1 MDPDKNQSDDER
13 MAALFAS
20 AEHEGAPPDRDFLAR
35 LREQSTEVFTD
46 QLPDQSAPVRRRS
59 PMIVYAMRILAT
71 AAAAAAVVAAL
82 TVTRN
87 GADQETVAFD
97 QVLRQVATAQTLHLE
112 VTQDGQSGRAWVR
125 RPGQMRLNLPDGTY
139 EIVRGSRA
147 WLVDERANRAAFR
160 PAVYFRDD
168 TKEFD
173 ALRLLKVPKSDDL
186 GKALRTASIE
196 QVRRDGRDASLY
208 RVDVPADEGRIRIEA
223 VVDDQTQMLCTI
235 ASTAIRGTRREP
247 IVQVNV
253 LAVDKPVDEELF
265 VVGDTLTEDGRI
277 GKVTDAQGIVSIKPV
292 MHRRWTPVSGPVIL
306 KPGDWLRTDV
316 RGANAVSLRLVK
328 DTNITLG
335 PASLAELPSPKRIK
349 LSSGTIKI
357 VAEKKAPIELV
368 GPDGKLVQVKG
379 AAIYHVDRR
388 SNELAELEEPP
399 LWLQGFEGTTAHD
412 SIGSLVANVDG
423 RNVPLTVGYHKV
435 SVDIRDQISRTVIE
449 ESFVNRTDSR
459 LEGVFYFP
467 LPQDASISGFGMWI
481 GNELVEADVVEKQRA
496 REIYEEILRAKRD
509 PGLLEWTGGNLFKA
523 RVFPIEP
530 HSEKRI
536 KITYTQVLPLKNNR
550 FRYSYGLQSEM
561 LKLHPLRELAIDV
574 RLHSVQPL
582 ADVTSPTHM
591 ARIDKTA
598 HSAHVEFTAQEHVPE
613 RDFEVVVE
621 LDKRQEDVVVIP
633 HLRGTDGYFMLL
645 LTPPV
650 SNGGWQRET
659 LADGEPMELLV
670 LADTSGSMDVA
681 SRENQAQ
688 FIASLLN
695 SLTPQ
700 DRINVA
706 VCDVDCEWVFQE
718 PRPADGHNITAARK
732 YLERR
737 ISLGWTDLDKAFASA
752 LAQTKKGSGVV
763 SRKKRLPTPFLKH
776 VIYVGDGVVTTG
788 DADPVAFSKRLRR
801 LCQDRECSF
810 HGVTVSSSYESIVL
824 KTIASLGGG
833 SVRQISGERTPQKVA
848 VELLAEMT
856 QPVIRDLEVAF
867 HGLRVAR
874 VYPEELSNLAAGT
887 QQILLGRYLSEGND
901 QHGEVV
907 VTGQYG
913 EKPVRF
919 STKIS
924 LKDAEAG
931 NSFIPRLW
939 ARMHLDVLLDQGA
952 SSVIKDEII
961 ALSEEY
967 HIITPY
973 TSLLVLESDE
983 DRERFKVK
991 RRFQMRGGEKYFA
1004 EGRDQADYEL
1014 LQKQMRLAGNW
1025 RLGLRRQVLRELIGL
1040 GRDANILQQLSQ
1052 YSNHVFTTAS
1062 STVSVP
1068 DGGTVVMGGIMHATT
1083 ASPVWGMPGAGMPL
1097 LLNGQS
1103 SFGGFHGTH
1112 KKAGAY
1118 VSDLSKSLSG
1128 DFNGDFGAFDVEDES
1143 EAFAEGDDGAE
1154 FGESEGKE
1162 LKQLEELSSLELA
1175 DDFDLKPAG
1184 GPQRAGERSAA
1195 SEADAIY
1202 SRGALAWNA
1211 RAKKPRSSGPYRMG
1225 NKRLDGYGY
1234 FGLERDKREKY
1245 VPHQDVS
1252 WLTSPFGYLAS
1263 PPVEPTEPP
1272 KPGWPAEARALAESL
1287 LRTREIADLAGG
1299 LLIQRGTEVFD
1310 TRWDELTGRSEI
1322 LALVSPDAWLVRTDA
1337 IGSDTPIQWCDRDDR
1352 GIFSADLLLGRIR
1365 EATPADLRHP
1375 PAGLSNHLTQ
1385 SLERT
1390 YPAHSVTLKPQS
1402 DTRTLFVLKHPTSP
1416 ANETHILID
1425 SKRHVVLRFESRQ
1438 HDETTS
1444 STRYEDFV
1452 QIAGAWWAT
1461 RIEAFN
1467 KDGERTS
1474 RQTLKIVELDKE
1486 TFTGRMARQLR
1497 DRDRVQLLCEPV
1509 PDVEDAKQDVA
1520 DEKASFDHRMTL
1532 AVHFALI
1539 QNWPRVIEHLEAAEA
1554 LAEGKHGMRWV
1565 RNAVLNQSRRRE
1577 ELRARILDEAASLA
1591 RSRTPNYF
1599 LAGRLFNQAS
1609 NVCEANEMLEL
1620 LDALKP
1626 IYEQQP
1632 DYVKAMKNWIEQ
1644 RANYLQRT
1652 GQTDEVLKLRQ
1663 QLAEQ
1668 YPHDYRVHQQY
1679 AQVLSNA
1686 GEYDAAYAWLDGVIT
1701 PDARWRTQEEDS
1713 LRSTYTGLLQQQ
1725 GRFARL
1731 AEYLAAWVDQDPENE
1746 TAYSQ
1751 YLSAL
1756 VRSDQEKKAN
1766 RLVARWIKEGQQ
1778 PAPIEPAVASR
1789 LSAAVSLALGQG
1801 YNLHTNRIEE
1811 RWFGPLAEA
1820 ALFFATHESHS
1831 HIADRIMG
1839 QWRFR
1844 QSDACREVR
1853 RKTVKMLTDQ
1863 IGTLPAGRIQALIG
1877 WAMANDP
1884 AVEAQVWRR
1893 LAKVLEERWA
1903 AEDDTNVKGQL
1914 AAPLIRIRSSQLTAK
1929 EHLAFLRRQLNEGP
1943 EPNRAAYAEQLF
1955 AALLAQPWSADYENE
1970 AFAVL
1975 PRLSTSEEPAERL
1988 RVQVAALYRLT
1999 DRLVQARYEARMAEV
2014 EHPENLSRIELREKQ
2029 KENLRLAREGFAKR
2043 LRAAER
2049 DHDATLARWMNVERL
2064 YLDLRLGR
2072 DLEKV
2077 REACWEV
2084 LGPEPRVDVG
2094 DNPTQVM
2101 LEGIFLH
2108 RHLMM
2113 LANLTVRRGT
2123 EPAEVNRLLA
2133 YLDRGIANAGEDEA
2147 VVFVWRHFKYRLLVV
2162 LDRPKD
2168 LETAL
2173 GSWIRPEVADNYWR
2187 RALGYLAAE
2196 QGRIKEAIALFE
2208 KIEAADEL
2216 GPSEYRALAGW
2227 YLVADDQRNRERALI
2242 ETFKWTEE
2250 WRLSNWLSQRL
2261 QPWQRSNGT
2270 LPSELDKDV
2279 LRVFAALFQKS
2290 AHPQN
2295 YQWQLREFYRA
2306 TKDFR
2311 LLAGLADGVV
2321 GHTAGKVYPFL
2332 EGMQTVLGEIRDEA
2346 TADSIIEHL
2355 AEVRDRAE
2363 TVVDH
2368 RALDMLELM
2377 IERRSS
2383 EVLNQPG
2390 PHVEKALAALKRAF
2404 KREWSSGEPRLMANL
2419 LASLGRITQKPLA
2432 EEQVRQLEVLHDGA
2446 EKDSI
2451 DRLHI
2456 GHALARAYWSY
2467 SRHDNAIDLLEAALA
2482 EYQTAR
2488 DGVLPTDANGP
2499 LDTFI
2504 GYLESRG
2511 YFARG
2516 EKALMAQLQHPVH
2529 RQQTHWLERRLYQL
2543 YNSAMRNN
2551 GDTSLGSGQTLYRAA
2566 TSQLIDDLDTDD
2578 HNHRYNLINQL
2589 CNIYRTAKDKKMTG
2603 VVEDLRQFAFKRL
2616 PDVLGMQTN
2625 NYQSTVNQVAHTL
2638 RDLAGPRDGLE
2649 LLIERIE
2656 NEPSWFRLSREDGWS
2671 QHSYQLARWRSDVGN
2686 KLGDLE
2692 PRLLKIVIRELKW
2705 DLRSQQSRNRN
2716 MYHKHYGGYYWS
2728 EKTDDFAQAA
2738 EEVYEERKGSGAAV
2752 KYIADFFYWGVA
2764 RHSRAIEILLAAHEQ
2779 KILAES
2785 GQSTLVDFMRR
2796 QHRFAE
2802 TIRILEPLV
2811 ELRPENMQYRVWLMN
2826 AYFQV
2831 GRQKDLLALLK
2842 QTDEFFHQEGRWQE
2856 SPMASLAHSCL
2867 ENQLYDRSVAYYE
2880 EVIHLHQDTQPRR
2893 GIGNGTLSSYY
2904 WNLSQAYSG
2913 LQKTPEAV
2921 DAACGAIVSWG
2932 PRHDQRSH
2940 ALSSLEGVL
2949 RSAPDLEQYVAHL
2962 DKQAAGTLED
2972 NPTVRKALGKVY
2984 FDKREYAKA
2993 IPQLKLAC
3001 ELQPNDTETHQ
3012 KLVACYDG
3020 LDDKEA
3026 AINQLLDSIRLSRRD
3041 IALYKDLTQRYDKLE
3056 RPHDAER
3063 ARTSIV
3069 EALPNES
3076 EGHAALAEIRQHQ
3089 DRWSD
3094 AVVHWQQVAR
3104 IRSLEPT
3111 GLLKLAEAQVHE
3123 KQWDEAAQS
3132 VRKLRS
3138 RTWPQ
3143 RFGDVDGKAR
3153 ELERQI
3159 ERGRDR

>member
-1 MDPDKNQSDDER
+1 
-13 MAALFAS
+13 
-20 AEHEGAPPDRDFLAR
+20 
-35 LREQSTEVFTD
+35 
-46 QLPDQSAPVRRRS
+46 
-59 PMIVYAMRILAT
+59 
-71 AAAAAAVVAAL
+71 
-82 TVTRN
+82 
-87 GADQETVAFD
+87 
-97 QVLRQVATAQTLHLE
+97 
-112 VTQDGQSGRAWVR
+112 
-125 RPGQMRLNLPDGTY
+125 
-139 EIVRGSRA
+139 
-147 WLVDERANRAAFR
+147 
-160 PAVYFRDD
+160 
-168 TKEFD
+168 
-173 ALRLLKVPKSDDL
+173 
-186 GKALRTASIE
+186 
-196 QVRRDGRDASLY
+196 
-208 RVDVPADEGRIRIEA
+208 
-223 VVDDQTQMLCTI
+223 
-235 ASTAIRGTRREP
+235 
-247 IVQVNV
+247 
-253 LAVDKPVDEELF
+253 
-265 VVGDTLTEDGRI
+265 
-277 GKVTDAQGIVSIKPV
+277 
-292 MHRRWTPVSGPVIL
+292 
-306 KPGDWLRTDV
+306 
-316 RGANAVSLRLVK
+316 
-328 DTNITLG
+328 
-335 PASLAELPSPKRIK
+335 
-349 LSSGTIKI
+349 
-357 VAEKKAPIELV
+357 
-368 GPDGKLVQVKG
+368 
-379 AAIYHVDRR
+379 
-388 SNELAELEEPP
+388 
-399 LWLQGFEGTTAHD
+399 
-412 SIGSLVANVDG
+412 
-423 RNVPLTVGYHKV
+423 
-435 SVDIRDQISRTVIE
+435 
-449 ESFVNRTDSR
+449 
-459 LEGVFYFP
+459 
-467 LPQDASISGFGMWI
+467 
-481 GNELVEADVVEKQRA
+481 
-496 REIYEEILRAKRD
+496 
-509 PGLLEWTGGNLFKA
+509 
-523 RVFPIEP
+523 
-530 HSEKRI
+530 
-536 KITYTQVLPLKNNR
+536 
-550 FRYSYGLQSEM
+550 
-561 LKLHPLRELAIDV
+561 
-574 RLHSVQPL
+574 
-582 ADVTSPTHM
+582 
-591 ARIDKTA
+591 
-598 HSAHVEFTAQEHVPE
+598 
-613 RDFEVVVE
+613 
-621 LDKRQEDVVVIP
+621 
-633 HLRGTDGYFMLL
+633 
-645 LTPPV
+645 
-650 SNGGWQRET
+650 
-659 LADGEPMELLV
+659 
-670 LADTSGSMDVA
+670 
-681 SRENQAQ
+681 
-688 FIASLLN
+688 
-695 SLTPQ
+695 
-700 DRINVA
+700 
-706 VCDVDCEWVFQE
+706 
-718 PRPADGHNITAARK
+718 
-732 YLERR
+732 
-737 ISLGWTDLDKAFASA
+737 
-752 LAQTKKGSGVV
+752 
-763 SRKKRLPTPFLKH
+763 

-856 QPVIRDLEVAF
+856 QPVIRDLKVAF
-867 HGLRVAR
+867 DGLRVAR
-874 VYPEELSNLAAGT
+874 VYPEELPNLAAGT
-887 QQILLGRYLSEGND
+887 QQILLGRYLPEGQD

-907 VTGQYG
+907 VTGQHG

-919 STKIS
+919 STKVS
-924 LKDAEAG
+924 LKDAEAS

-952 SSVIKDEII
+952 SSVIKEEIT

-991 RRFQMRGGEKYFA
+991 RRFQMRGGEKFFA

-1014 LQKQMRLAGNW
+1014 LQKQMGLAGNW
-1025 RLGLRRQVLRELIGL
+1025 RLGLRRQVLHELIGL

-1052 YSNHVFTTAS
+1052 YSNQVFTTAS

-1068 DGGTVVMGGIMHATT
+1068 DGGTVIMGGIMHATT
-1083 ASPVWGMPGAGMPL
+1083 ASPAWGMPGSGMFDGRLSGGMGGP
-1097 LLNGQS
+1097 
-1103 SFGGFHGTH
+1103 GGFRGNY
-1112 KKAGAY
+1112 KEAKAYASESTGAWGP
-1118 VSDLSKSLSG
+1118 DRNR
-1128 DFNGDFGAFDVEDES
+1128 DFDIFDAEDET
-1143 EAFAEGDDGAE
+1143 EAFTEGDDGAE
-1154 FGESEGKE
+1154 FGESADDK
-1162 LKQLEELSSLELA
+1162 LKQLEELPSLSMEE
-1175 DDFDLKPAG
+1175 DFDLDPAA
-1184 GPQRAGERSAA
+1184 GPAAAGAR
-1195 SEADAIY
+1195 EADAIY
-1202 SRGALAWNA
+1202 SRGTVAWNA
-1211 RAKKPRSSGPYRMG
+1211 RAKKPRSPSPYRKG

-1234 FGLERDKREKY
+1234 FGLDNQAKY
-1245 VPHQDVS
+1245 VPQPNVS
-1252 WLTSPFGYLAS
+1252 WLTNLFGHLPTA
-1263 PPVEPTEPP
+1263 PVEPPEPP
-1272 KPGWPAEARALAESL
+1272 KPGWPADARALAQSL
-1287 LRTREIADLAGG
+1287 LRTGQLASLPGG
-1299 LLIQRGTEVFD
+1299 LVIQREMVSFD
-1310 TRWDELTGRSEI
+1310 TRWDEVTRRFAA
-1322 LALVSPDAWLVRTDA
+1322 LALVSPDAWLVRTST
-1337 IGSDTPIQWCDRDDR
+1337 IGSETSVQWCDQEER
-1352 GIFSADLLLGRIR
+1352 GVFSADLLLGRVR

-1375 PAGLSNHLTQ
+1375 PAGLSTHLTQ

-1402 DTRTLFVLKHPTSP
+1402 DTRTLLVLKHPTSP
-1416 ANETHILID
+1416 ASETHFLVD
-1425 SKRHVVLRFESRQ
+1425 TERHVVLRFENRQ
-1438 HDETTS
+1438 HGKTIS
-1444 STRYEDFV
+1444 SSRYEDFV
-1452 QIAGAWWAT
+1452 QISGAWWAT
-1461 RIEAFN
+1461 QIEAFN

-1474 RQTLKIVELDKE
+1474 RQILKFTELDKD
-1486 TFTGRMARQLR
+1486 TFNGRMARQLR
-1497 DRDRVQLLCEPV
+1497 ERDRVQLLREPV
-1509 PDVEDAKQDVA
+1509 PEVEDAKQAVA
-1520 DEKASFDHRMTL
+1520 DEKASFDHRLTL

-1539 QNWPRVIEHLEAAEA
+1539 QNWPRVFEHLEAAEA
-1554 LAEGKHGMRWV
+1554 LAEGKRGMRWV

-1577 ELRARILDEAASLA
+1577 ELRGRILDEAANLA
-1591 RSRTPNYF
+1591 KSRTPNYF
-1599 LAGRLFNQAS
+1599 LAGRLVGQAS
-1609 NVCEANEMLEL
+1609 SVFEANEMLEL
-1620 LDALKP
+1620 LDLLKP
-1626 IYEQQP
+1626 GYQQQP
-1632 DYVKAMKNWIEQ
+1632 DYARAMKNWMQQ
-1644 RANYLQRT
+1644 RANYLQQT

-1668 YPHDYRVHQQY
+1668 YPHDYNVHQQY
-1679 AQVLSNA
+1679 AQALSRA
-1686 GEYDAAYAWLDGVIT
+1686 GEYDAAYAWLNGVIT
-1701 PDARWRTQEEDS
+1701 PDARWRTYEEES
-1713 LRSTYTGLLQQQ
+1713 LRNTYTNLLRQQ
-1725 GRFARL
+1725 GRFPRL

-1766 RLVARWIKEGQQ
+1766 RLVARWIKEGQR

-1811 RWFGPLAEA
+1811 RWFDPLAET
-1820 ALFFATHESHS
+1820 ALSFATHESRS

-1839 QWRFR
+1839 QWRFG

-1853 RKTVKMLTDQ
+1853 RKIVKVLTDQ
-1863 IGTLPAGRIQALIG
+1863 IGTLPAGRIGALVG

-1884 AVEAQVWRR
+1884 AVEAQVWRQ
-1893 LAKVLEERWA
+1893 LAKVLEQRWA
-1903 AEDDTNVKGQL
+1903 AEDDADVKSQL
-1914 AAPLIRIRSSQLTAK
+1914 AAQLIYILSSRLTAE
-1929 EHLAFLRRQLNEGP
+1929 EHLAFLRRHLEEEP
-1943 EPNRAAYAEQLF
+1943 EPNRTDFAEHLLF

-1970 AFAVL
+1970 AFSLL
-1975 PRLSTSEEPAERL
+1975 PRLSASEEAAERL
-1988 RVQVAALYRLT
+1988 RVQVAAMYRLT
-1999 DRLVQARYEARMAEV
+1999 DRMVQARYEARMAEV
-2014 EHPENLSRIELREKQ
+2014 EHPENLSRTELREKQ
-2029 KENLRLAREGFAKR
+2029 KENLRLAREGFGKR

-2049 DHDATLARWMNVERL
+2049 NHDAALARWMNVERL

-2072 DLEKV
+2072 DLDKV
-2077 REACWEV
+2077 REACWKV
-2084 LGPEPRVDVG
+2084 LGPEPRADAG
-2094 DNPTQVM
+2094 DNPTKVI

-2123 EPAEVNRLLA
+2123 EPAEVDRLLA
-2133 YLDRGIANAGEDEA
+2133 YLDRGIAKAGEDEA
-2147 VVFVWRHFKYRLLVV
+2147 VVFVWRHFKYRLLVA

-2173 GSWIRPEVADNYWR
+2173 GSWIRPEDADNYWR

-2227 YLVADDQRNRERALI
+2227 YMVADDQRNHERALI

-2261 QPWQRSNGT
+2261 QPWQRSSGT
-2270 LPSELDKDV
+2270 LPSELEKDV

-2290 AHPQN
+2290 GHPQN

-2355 AEVRDRAE
+2355 AEVRDRAK
-2363 TVVDH
+2363 TAVDH

-2377 IERRSS
+2377 IERRAS

-2390 PHVEKALAALKRAF
+2390 PHVEKALAALQRAF

-2432 EEQVRQLEVLHDGA
+2432 EEQVRQLEALHDGG
-2446 EKDSI
+2446 ERGSI

-2467 SRHDNAIDLLEAALA
+2467 SRHDEAIDLLEAALA
-2482 EYQTAR
+2482 EYETAR

-2516 EKALMAQLQHPVH
+2516 EKVLTAQLQHPAH

-2543 YNSAMRNN
+2543 YNGALRNG

-2566 TSQLIDDLDTDD
+2566 TTQLIDDLDTDD
-2578 HNHRYNLINQL
+2578 HNHRYNLVNQL
-2589 CNIYRTAKDKKMTG
+2589 CNIYRTAKDMKMTG
-2603 VVEDLRQFAFKRL
+2603 VVDDLRQFAFKRL

-2656 NEPSWFRLSREDGWS
+2656 NEPSWFRLNREDGWS
-2671 QHSYQLARWRSDVGN
+2671 QHSHQLARWRSDVGD

-2692 PRLLKIVIRELKW
+2692 PRLLKIVIKELKW

-2728 EKTDDFAQAA
+2728 EKTDDFARAA
-2738 EEVYEERKGSGAAV
+2738 EEVYEERKGSSAAV
-2752 KYIADFFYWGVA
+2752 KYIADYFYWGVA

-2779 KILAES
+2779 KILDES
-2785 GQSTLVDFMRR
+2785 GQSTLVDFLRR
-2796 QHRFAE
+2796 QKRFAE
-2802 TIRILEPLV
+2802 TIPILQPLV
-2811 ELRPENMQYRVWLMN
+2811 ELRLENMQYRVWLMN
-2826 AYFQV
+2826 AYFHV
-2831 GRQKDLLALLK
+2831 DRQKDLLALLK

-2913 LQKTPEAV
+2913 LQKIPEAV

-2932 PRHDQRSH
+2932 PRHDQRAH
-2940 ALSSLEGVL
+2940 ALSSLESVL

-2984 FDKREYAKA
+2984 FDKREFVKA

-3012 KLVACYDG
+3012 KLVACYDR

-3026 AINQLLDSIRLSRRD
+3026 AINQLLESIRLSRRD

-3056 RPHDAER
+3056 RPQDAER
-3063 ARTSIV
+3063 ARTSLV

-3076 EGHAALAEIRQHQ
+3076 EGHAALAEIRQYQ

-3123 KQWDEAAQS
+3123 KQWDDAAHS
-3132 VRKLRS
+3132 IRKLRS

-3159 ERGRDR
+3159 ERGRDQ

>member
-1 MDPDKNQSDDER
+1 MDPDQISWDDEK
-13 MAALFAS
+13 MAALFGS
-20 AEHEGAPPDRDFLAR
+20 AEHDGAPPDREFLAR
-35 LREQSTEVFTD
+35 LREQSAEVFAD
-46 QLPDQSAPVRRRS
+46 QSPDQPEPSRRRS
-59 PMIVYAMRILAT
+59 PMIIYTLRILAT
-71 AAAAAAVVAAL
+71 TAAAAAVVAAL

-87 GADQETVAFD
+87 GADQDTVAFD

-112 VTQDGQSGRAWVR
+112 VTQDGQSGKAWVR
-125 RPGQMRLNLPDGTY
+125 RPGQMRMDFPDGTY

-147 WLVDERANRAAFR
+147 WVVDERANRAAFR
-160 PAVYFRDD
+160 PAAYFRDD

-173 ALRLLKVPKSDDL
+173 ALHLLKIPKSTEL
-186 GKALRTASIE
+186 AKALREASSQ
-196 QVRRDGRDASLY
+196 QVRRDGRVTSLY
-208 RVDVPADEGRIRIEA
+208 SVDVPAGEGRIRIEA
-223 VVDDQTQMLCTI
+223 VVDAETQVLRSI

-247 IVQVNV
+247 IVEVNV

-328 DTNITLG
+328 DTNVTLG
-335 PASLAELPSPKRIK
+335 PASLVELPSPKRIK

-357 VAEKKAPIELV
+357 VADKKAPVELV
-368 GPDGKLVQVKG
+368 GPDGKVIQVDG
-379 AAIYHVDRR
+379 TAIYHVDRR
-388 SNELAELEEPP
+388 SHELAEMAKPP

-449 ESFVNRTDSR
+449 ESFVNRTDGR

-481 GNELVEADVVEKQRA
+481 AGELVEADVVEKQRA

-582 ADVTSPTHM
+582 AGVTSPTHM

-598 HSAHVEFTAQEHVPE
+598 HSAHVEFTAQEYVPE
-613 RDFEVVVE
+613 RDFEVVFE

-633 HLRGTDGYFMLL
+633 HLRGNDGYFMLL

-650 SNGGWQRET
+650 SDGSWQRET

-681 SRENQAQ
+681 SRDNQAQ
-688 FIASLLN
+688 FIASLFG
-695 SLTPQ
+695 SLTPE
-700 DRINVA
+700 DRINLA
-706 VCDVDCEWVFQE
+706 VCDVDCEWVSQE
-718 PRPADGHNITAARK
+718 PRPATADNITAAREH
-732 YLERR
+732 LDRR
-737 ISLGWTDLDKAFASA
+737 ISLGWTDLDKAFVSA
-752 LAQTKKGSGVV
+752 LAQCGPKTQ
-763 SRKKRLPTPFLKH
+763 

-801 LCQDRECSF
+801 LCEDKKCSF

-848 VELLAEMT
+848 VELLAEVT
-856 QPVIRDLEVAF
+856 QPVIRDLKVAF
-867 HGLRVAR
+867 EGLRVAR
-874 VYPEELSNLAAGT
+874 VYPEELPNLAAGT
-887 QQILLGRYLSEGND
+887 QQILLGRYLPEGED

-919 STKIS
+919 STQIS
-924 LKDAEAG
+924 LKDAETG

-939 ARMHLDVLLDQGA
+939 ARMHLDVLLDQGS

-991 RRFQMRGGEKYFA
+991 RRFQMRGGEKFFA
-1004 EGRDQADYEL
+1004 EGRDQADFEL

-1040 GRDANILQQLSQ
+1040 GRDASVFQEVAQ
-1052 YSNHVFTTAS
+1052 YATLTK
-1062 STVSVP
+1062 
-1068 DGGTVVMGGIMHATT
+1068 DRLATT
-1083 ASPVWGMPGAGMPL
+1083 ASPVWGMPDSGMPMRL
-1097 LLNGQS
+1097 DGRLSGGMSGPGSVLRRDEIEL
-1103 SFGGFHGTH
+1103 FDAEDETGGF
-1112 KKAGAY
+1112 AG
-1118 VSDLSKSLSG
+1118 D
-1128 DFNGDFGAFDVEDES
+1128 GA
-1143 EAFAEGDDGAE
+1143 DGAE
-1154 FGESEGKE
+1154 FGESADKE
-1162 LKQLEELSSLELA
+1162 LKQLEELQSLELA
-1175 DDFDLKPAG
+1175 DDFDLEPAG
-1184 GPQRAGERSAA
+1184 GPEIAGERGAA
-1195 SEADAIY
+1195 RESHALY
-1202 SRGALAWNA
+1202 SRGTIVRNEA
-1211 RAKKPRSSGPYRMG
+1211 AKQPQSLGPYRAG

-1234 FGLERDKREKY
+1234 FGLEQDKREKY
-1245 VPHQDVS
+1245 APQPNVS
-1252 WLTSPFGYLAS
+1252 WLTNLFGHLPPA
-1263 PPVEPTEPP
+1263 PVEPSEPP

-1287 LRTREIADLAGG
+1287 LRSGELASLPGG
-1299 LLIQRGTEVFD
+1299 LVIQRGMESFD
-1310 TRWDELTGRSEI
+1310 TRWDELTGRSETS
-1322 LALVSPDAWLVRTDA
+1322 ALVSPDAWLVRT
-1337 IGSDTPIQWCDRDDR
+1337 GSSGSETSIQWCDQDER
-1352 GIFSADLLLGRIR
+1352 GAFSADLLLGRVR
-1365 EATPADLRHP
+1365 QSAPADLRHP
-1375 PAGLSNHLTQ
+1375 PAGLSGHLTQ
-1385 SLERT
+1385 SLERA
-1390 YPAHSVTLKPQS
+1390 YPAHSVTLKKQS
-1402 DTRTLFVLKHPTSP
+1402 DTRTLLVLRHPTSP
-1416 ANETHILID
+1416 ASEMQFLVDTE
-1425 SKRHVVLRFESRQ
+1425 RHVVLLGENRQ
-1438 HDETTS
+1438 HDKTIS
-1444 STRYEDFV
+1444 SSRYEDFV
-1452 QIAGAWWAT
+1452 QVAGAWWAT

-1474 RQTLKIVELDKE
+1474 RQTFKFTELDKD
-1486 TFTGRMARQLR
+1486 TFSGRMARQLR
-1497 DRDRVQLLCEPV
+1497 DRDRVQLLREPV
-1509 PDVEDAKQDVA
+1509 PEVEDAKQAVA
-1520 DEKASFDHRMTL
+1520 DEKASFDHRMAL
-1532 AVHFALI
+1532 AVHFARI
-1539 QNWPRVIEHLEAAEA
+1539 QNWERVFEHLDAAEI
-1554 LAEGKHGMRWV
+1554 LAEGKRGMRWV

-1577 ELRARILDEAASLA
+1577 ELRGRILDEAAGLVK
-1591 RSRTPNYF
+1591 SRTPNYV
-1599 LAGRLFNQAS
+1599 LASRLFNQAS
-1609 NVCEANEMLEL
+1609 SVFEANEMLEL
-1620 LDALKP
+1620 LGLLKLV
-1626 IYEQQP
+1626 YEQQP
-1632 DYVKAMKNWIEQ
+1632 DYVKAMKNWMQQ
-1644 RANYLQRT
+1644 RANYLQQT
-1652 GQTDEVLKLRQ
+1652 GQSDEVLKLRQ

-1668 YPHDYRVHQQY
+1668 YPHDYNVHLQY
-1679 AQVLSNA
+1679 AHALSGA

-1701 PDARWRTQEEDS
+1701 PEARWREYEEES
-1713 LRSTYTGLLQQQ
+1713 LRNTYTNLLRQQ
-1725 GRFARL
+1725 GRFPRL
-1731 AEYLAAWVDQDPENE
+1731 AEYLAGWVDQNPENE
-1746 TAYSQ
+1746 SAYSQ

-1756 VRSDQEKKAN
+1756 VRTGQEKKAN
-1766 RLVARWIKEGQQ
+1766 RLVAKWIKEGQR

-1811 RWFGPLAEA
+1811 RWFDPLAQT

-1853 RKTVKMLTDQ
+1853 RKIVKVLNDQ
-1863 IGTLPAGRIQALIG
+1863 INTLPAGRIQSLVG

-1893 LAKVLEERWA
+1893 LAKVLEQRWA
-1903 AEDDTNVKGQL
+1903 AEDDHSIKGQL
-1914 AAPLIRIRSSQLTAK
+1914 AAPLIRILSSRLTAE
-1929 EHLAFLRRQLNEGP
+1929 EHLAFLRRQLDEGP

-1955 AALLAQPWSADYENE
+1955 AALLAQPWSAEYEDE
-1970 AFAVL
+1970 AFSLLV
-1975 PRLSTSEEPAERL
+1975 RLSTSEEPAERL
-1988 RVQVAALYRLT
+1988 RMQVAALYRLT
-1999 DRLVQARYEARMAEV
+1999 DRMVQARYDARMAEI
-2014 EHPENLSRIELREKQ
+2014 EHPEDLTRTELREKQ
-2029 KENLRLAREGFAKR
+2029 KENLRLAREGFSKR
-2043 LRAAER
+2043 LRTAEGN
-2049 DHDATLARWMNVERL
+2049 HDAALARWMNVEHL

-2072 DLEKV
+2072 DLDKV

-2084 LGPEPRVDVG
+2084 LGPEPRADAG
-2094 DNPTQVM
+2094 DNPTQVI

-2113 LANLTVRRGT
+2113 LANLTARRDT
-2123 EPAEVNRLLA
+2123 KPPEVNRLLA
-2133 YLDRGIANAGEDEA
+2133 YLDRGIAKAGEYEA
-2147 VVFVWRHFKYRLLVV
+2147 VVFVWRHFKYRLLVA

-2173 GSWIRPEVADNYWR
+2173 DAWIRPEDADNFWR
-2187 RALGYLAAE
+2187 RAFGYLAAE

-2227 YLVADDQRNRERALI
+2227 YMVADDQRNHERSLI

-2250 WRLSNWLSQRL
+2250 WRLSDWLSRRL
-2261 QPWQRSNGT
+2261 RPWQRNDGV

-2290 AHPQN
+2290 GHPQS
-2295 YQWQLREFYRA
+2295 YQYQLREFYRA

-2355 AEVRDRAE
+2355 AEVRDRAV
-2363 TVVDH
+2363 TAVDH

-2377 IERRSS
+2377 IERRAS
-2383 EVLNQPG
+2383 EVKNQPG
-2390 PHVEKALAALKRAF
+2390 PHVEKALAALQRAF
-2404 KREWSSGEPRLMANL
+2404 KREWSSGEPRLMADL
-2419 LASLGRITQKPLA
+2419 LASLGRITQQPLA
-2432 EEQVRQLEVLHDGA
+2432 EEQVRQLETFHERA
-2446 EKDSI
+2446 EGGSI

-2467 SRHDNAIDLLEAALA
+2467 SRHDEAIDLLESALA
-2482 EYQTAR
+2482 EYETAR

-2516 EKALMAQLQHPVH
+2516 EKALIAQLQHPAN

-2543 YNSAMRNN
+2543 YNGALRND

-2578 HNHRYNLINQL
+2578 HNHRYNLINRL
-2589 CNIYRTAKDKKMTG
+2589 CDIYRTAKDKKLAG
-2603 VVEDLRQFAFKRL
+2603 VVEDLRQFAFGAKKGTG
-2616 PDVLGMQTN
+2616 PFSAAENGPVPFFASDVLGMQTN
-2625 NYQSTVNQVAHTL
+2625 NYQSIVNQVAHTL

-2656 NEPSWFRLSREDGWS
+2656 NEPSWFRLNREDGWS
-2671 QHSYQLARWRSDVGN
+2671 QHGYQLGRWRRDVGD

-2692 PRLLKIVIRELKW
+2692 PRLLRIVIKELKW

-2716 MYHKHYGGYYWS
+2716 MYHKRNGSYYWS
-2728 EKTDDFAQAA
+2728 EKTDDFAKAA
-2738 EEVYEERKGSGAAV
+2738 EEVYEERRGSGAAV
-2752 KYIADFFYWGVA
+2752 KYIAEYFYWGVA
-2764 RHSRAIEILLAAHEQ
+2764 RHARSIEILLAVHEQ
-2779 KILAES
+2779 KILDEN
-2785 GQSTLVDFMRR
+2785 GQSTLVDFLRR
-2796 QHRFAE
+2796 QNRFAE
-2802 TIRILEPLV
+2802 TIPILQPLV

-2826 AYFQV
+2826 GYFHV

-2842 QTDEFFHQEGRWQE
+2842 QTDEFFHQEDRWQE

-2867 ENQLYDRSVAYYE
+2867 ENQLYDQSVAYYE
-2880 EVIHLHQDTQPRR
+2880 EVINLHQRTQPRQ

-2932 PRHDQRSH
+2932 PRHDQRAH
-2940 ALSSLEGVL
+2940 ALSSLENVL

-2962 DKQAAGTLED
+2962 DKQAAETLED

-2984 FDKREYAKA
+2984 FDKGEYARA

-3012 KLVACYDG
+3012 KLVACYDH
-3020 LDDKEA
+3020 LNDKEA
-3026 AINQLLDSIRLSRRD
+3026 AINQLLESIRLSRRD
-3041 IALYKDLTQRYDKLE
+3041 IALYKDLAQRFDRLGQ
-3056 RPHDAER
+3056 PQDAER
-3063 ARTSIV
+3063 ARTSLV

-3076 EGHAALAEIRQHQ
+3076 EGHAALAEIRQHH

-3111 GLLKLAEAQVHE
+3111 GLLKLAEAQIHE

-3143 RFGDVDGKAR
+3143 RFGDVDAKAR
-3153 ELERQI
+3153 EFERQI

>member
-1 MDPDKNQSDDER
+1 
-13 MAALFAS
+13 
-20 AEHEGAPPDRDFLAR
+20 
-35 LREQSTEVFTD
+35 
-46 QLPDQSAPVRRRS
+46 
-59 PMIVYAMRILAT
+59 MIVYTLRFLAT
-71 AAAAAAVVAAL
+71 AAAAAAVVAVL

-87 GADQETVAFD
+87 GADLDAVGFD
-97 QVLRQVATAQTLHLE
+97 QVLRKVATAQTLHLK
-112 VTQDGQSGRAWVR
+112 VTQNGQSGKAWVR
-125 RPGQMRLNLPDGTY
+125 KPGQMRMNFPDGTY

-168 TKEFD
+168 TKELD

-186 GKALRTASIE
+186 RKALKTASIE
-196 QVRRDGRDASLY
+196 QVRHDGRNASLY
-208 RVDVPADEGRIRIEA
+208 RVDVPADEGKIRLEA
-223 VVDDQTQMLCTI
+223 VVDAETHMLCSIT
-235 ASTAIRGTRREP
+235 STAIRGTRREP
-247 IVQVNV
+247 IVKVNV
-253 LAVDKPVDEELF
+253 LAVDKPVDEGLF
-265 VVGDTLTEDGRI
+265 IVGDTLTEDGRI
-277 GKVTDAQGIVSIKPV
+277 GKVTDAQGIVSLKPV
-292 MHRRWTPVSGPVIL
+292 MHRRWTPVSGPAIL

-316 RGANAVSLRLVK
+316 RGANAVSMRLVK

-335 PASLAELPSPKRIK
+335 PASLAELPSPKRVK
-349 LSSGTIKI
+349 LSSGTVKI
-357 VAEKKAPIELV
+357 VADKKAPIELV
-368 GPDGKLVQVKG
+368 GPDGKVIQVKG
-379 AAIYHVDRR
+379 TAVYHVDRR
-388 SNELAELEEPP
+388 SHELAELEKPP

-449 ESFVNRTDSR
+449 ESFVNRTDGR

-496 REIYEEILRAKRD
+496 REIYETILREKRD

-561 LKLHPLRELAIDV
+561 LKPHPLRELSIDV

-598 HSAHVEFTAQEHVPE
+598 HSAHVEFTAQEYVPE

-633 HLRGTDGYFMLL
+633 HLRGNDGYFMLL

-650 SNGGWQRET
+650 SDGGCQRET

-688 FIASLLN
+688 FIASLFGA
-695 SLTPQ
+695 LTPE
-700 DRINVA
+700 DRINLA

-718 PRPADGHNITAARK
+718 PKPADENNVTAARE

-737 ISLGWTDLDKAFASA
+737 ISLGWTDLDKAFASV
-752 LAQTKKGSGVV
+752 LAQAKKGSGVV
-763 SRKKRLPTPFLKH
+763 SSEKRLPTPFSRQ

-856 QPVIRDLEVAF
+856 QPVIRDLKVSF
-867 HGLRVAR
+867 DGLRVAR
-874 VYPEELSNLAAGT
+874 VYPEELPNLAAGT
-887 QQILLGRYLSEGND
+887 QQILLGRYLPEGED
-901 QHGEVV
+901 QHGQVV
-907 VTGQYG
+907 VTGQHG

-919 STKIS
+919 SSKIS
-924 LKDAEAG
+924 LKDAESG

-939 ARMHLDVLLDQGA
+939 ARMHLDVLLDQGT
-952 SSVIKDEII
+952 SSAIKDEII
-961 ALSEEY
+961 GLSEEY

-991 RRFQMRGGEKYFA
+991 RRFQMRDGQKFFA
-1004 EGRDQADYEL
+1004 EGRDQADFEL
-1014 LQKQMRLAGNW
+1014 VQKQMRLAGNW
-1025 RLGLRRQVLRELIGL
+1025 RLGLRRQVLQELIGL
-1040 GRDANILQQLSQ
+1040 GRDANVFQQ
-1052 YSNHVFTTAS
+1052 VAE
-1062 STVSVP
+1062 
-1068 DGGTVVMGGIMHATT
+1068 HAKVLKDRLAT
-1083 ASPVWGMPGAGMPL
+1083 PVLAAPMYGMPGSGMPL
-1097 LLNGQS
+1097 SVGGRS
-1103 SFGGFHGTH
+1103 ISGTTGGIGGFHG
-1112 KKAGAY
+1112 AY
-1118 VSDLSKSLSG
+1118 GEENAYASG
-1128 DFNGDFGAFDVEDES
+1128 LRGSPGRNFNGDFGAFDGEDEF

-1154 FGESEGKE
+1154 LGGSTDKE
-1162 LKQLEELSSLELA
+1162 FEQRLEPLASSLAE
-1175 DDFDLKPAG
+1175 DLDLEPMG
-1184 GPQRAGERSAA
+1184 GPEMAGERLAA
-1195 SEADAIY
+1195 LESDPVS
-1202 SRGALAWNA
+1202 SRGTVAWNA
-1211 RAKKPRSSGPYRMG
+1211 RAKKPRSSSPYRRG

-1234 FGLERDKREKY
+1234 FGLEYDGREKY
-1245 VPHQDVS
+1245 VSQQDVS
-1252 WLTSPFGYLAS
+1252 WLTSLFGHLPP
-1263 PPVEPTEPP
+1263 PPVEPTKPP
-1272 KPGWPAEARALAESL
+1272 KPGWPDEARALSESL
-1287 LRTREIADLAGG
+1287 LRTAELADLPGG
-1299 LLIQRGTEVFD
+1299 LVIQRQTEMFD
-1310 TRWDELTGRSEI
+1310 TRWDELTGHSETLSLI
-1322 LALVSPDAWLVRTDA
+1322 SPNAWLVRMGT
-1337 IGSDTPIQWCDRDDR
+1337 IGTERSIQWCDGNER
-1352 GIFSADLLLGRIR
+1352 GILSVDLLLGRVR
-1365 EATPADLRHP
+1365 EATPVDLRHP
-1375 PAGLSNHLTQ
+1375 PAGLSGHLTQ

-1390 YPAHSVTLKPQS
+1390 YPAHSVALQPQG
-1402 DTRTLFVLKHPTSP
+1402 DTQMLIVLKHPTSP
-1416 ANETHILID
+1416 ANEAHFLLDT
-1425 SKRHVVLRFESRQ
+1425 KRHVVLRYENRQ
-1438 HDETTS
+1438 HDKTVS
-1444 STRYEDFV
+1444 SSRYEDFV
-1452 QIAGAWWAT
+1452 QVAGAWWAT
-1461 RIEAFN
+1461 QIEAFN

-1474 RQTLKIVELDKE
+1474 RQTLKLAELDKD
-1486 TFTGRMARQLR
+1486 TFNGRVARQLR
-1497 DRDRVQLLCEPV
+1497 ERERVQLLRV
-1509 PDVEDAKQDVA
+1509 PAPEAEDAKQAVA

-1539 QNWPRVIEHLEAAEA
+1539 QNWPRVLEHLEAAEA
-1554 LAEGKHGMRWV
+1554 LAEGKQGMRWV
-1565 RNAVLNQSRRRE
+1565 RNAVLSQSRRRE
-1577 ELRARILDEAASLA
+1577 ELRGRILDEAVGLA
-1591 RSRTPNYF
+1591 KSRTPNYF
-1599 LAGRLFNQAS
+1599 LAARLVGQAS
-1609 NVCEANEMLEL
+1609 SVFEANEMLEL
-1620 LDALKP
+1620 FDVLKP
-1626 IYEQQP
+1626 VYEQQP
-1632 DYVKAMKNWIEQ
+1632 AYVKAMKNWMQQ

-1663 QLAEQ
+1663 KLAEQ
-1668 YPHDYRVHQQY
+1668 YPHDYSVHQQY
-1679 AQVLSNA
+1679 AQALSSV

-1701 PDARWRTQEEDS
+1701 PEARWRAYEEDS
-1713 LRSTYTGLLQQQ
+1713 LHNTYTSLLRQQ
-1725 GRFARL
+1725 GRFPRL
-1731 AEYLAAWVDQDPENE
+1731 AECLAAWVDQNPENE

-1756 VRSDQEKKAN
+1756 VRTDQEKKAN
-1766 RLVARWIKEGQQ
+1766 RLVAKWIKEGQR
-1778 PAPIEPAVASR
+1778 PAPIESAVASR

-1801 YNLHTNRIEE
+1801 YDLRTNRIEE
-1811 RWFGPLAEA
+1811 RWFDPLAET

-1853 RKTVKMLTDQ
+1853 RKTVKVLTDQ
-1863 IGTLPAGRIQALIG
+1863 IDTLPAGRIQAMVG

-1884 AVEAQVWRR
+1884 AVEVQIWRR
-1893 LAKVLEERWA
+1893 MAKVLEQRWTE
-1903 AEDDTNVKGQL
+1903 EDDAGVKGQL
-1914 AAPLIRIRSSQLTAK
+1914 AAPLIHILSSRLTAE
-1929 EHLAFLRRQLNEGP
+1929 EHLAFLRRQLEEGP
-1943 EPNRAAYAEQLF
+1943 EDNRANHAEQLF
-1955 AALLAQPWSADYENE
+1955 AALLAQPWSAEYENE
-1970 AFAVL
+1970 AFALL
-1975 PRLSTSEEPAERL
+1975 PRLSTAEAPAERL
-1988 RVQVAALYRLT
+1988 RVQVAALHRMASRMIT
-1999 DRLVQARYEARMAEV
+1999 ARYDALMAEV

-2029 KENLRLAREGFAKR
+2029 KENSRLAREGYAKQ
-2043 LRAAER
+2043 LRTAARVHE
-2049 DHDATLARWMNVERL
+2049 AALARWMIVERL
-2064 YLDLRLGR
+2064 HLNVGLGR
-2072 DLEKV
+2072 DLDKV

-2084 LGPEPRVDVG
+2084 LGPEPRVDAG
-2094 DNPTQVM
+2094 DSPTQVI

-2123 EPAEVNRLLA
+2123 KPVEVNRLLA
-2133 YLDRGIANAGEDEA
+2133 YLDRGITKAGEDEA
-2147 VVFVWRHFKYRLLVV
+2147 VVFVWRHFKYRLLVA

-2173 GSWIRPEVADNYWR
+2173 DSWIRPKEADNYWR
-2187 RALGYLAAE
+2187 LALGYLAAE

-2227 YLVADDQRNRERALI
+2227 YMVADDQRNHERALI
-2242 ETFKWTEE
+2242 ETFKWMEE
-2250 WRLSNWLSQRL
+2250 WRLSNWISQRL
-2261 QPWQRSNGT
+2261 QPWQRSSGT

-2290 AHPQN
+2290 GHPQS

-2311 LLAGLADGVV
+2311 LLARLADAVV

-2332 EGMQTVLGEIRDEA
+2332 EGMHTVLGEIRDEA

-2355 AEVRDRAE
+2355 AQVRGQAK
-2363 TVVDH
+2363 TPVDH

-2377 IERRSS
+2377 VERRAS
-2383 EVLNQPG
+2383 EVLDQPG

-2432 EEQVRQLEVLHDGA
+2432 DEQVRQLEALHDGA
-2446 EKDSI
+2446 ERGSI

-2456 GHALARAYWSY
+2456 GHALARAYWDY
-2467 SRHDNAIDLLEAALA
+2467 SRRDEAIDLLEAALA
-2482 EYQTAR
+2482 EYETAR

-2516 EKALMAQLQHPVH
+2516 EKVLMAQLQHPVH

-2543 YNSAMRNN
+2543 YNSALRNG

-2566 TSQLIDDLDTDD
+2566 TSQLVGDLDTDD
-2578 HNHRYNLINQL
+2578 HNHRYNLVNQL
-2589 CNIYRTAKDKKMTG
+2589 CNIYRTAKDKKMAG
-2603 VVEDLRQFAFKRL
+2603 VVDDLRQFAFKRL

-2625 NYQSTVNQVAHTL
+2625 NYQSIVNQVAHTL

-2656 NEPSWFRLSREDGWS
+2656 DEPPWFRLNREDGWS
-2671 QHSYQLARWRSDVGN
+2671 RHSYQLARWRRDVGN

-2716 MYHKHYGGYYWS
+2716 MYHKRNGSYYWS
-2728 EKTDDFAQAA
+2728 EKTGDFAQAA

-2752 KYIADFFYWGVA
+2752 KYIAEYFYWGVA
-2764 RHSRAIEILLAAHEQ
+2764 RHSRAIEVLLAAHE
-2779 KILAES
+2779 KRILDEG
-2785 GQSTLVDFMRR
+2785 GQSTMVDFMRR

-2802 TIRILEPLV
+2802 TIPILEPLV
-2811 ELRPENMQYRVWLMN
+2811 ELRLENMRYRVWLMN
-2826 AYFQV
+2826 AYFHV
-2831 GRQKDLLALLK
+2831 GRQNDLLALLK

-2856 SPMASLAHSCL
+2856 SPMAALAHSCL
-2867 ENQLYDRSVAYYE
+2867 ENHLYDQSVAYYE
-2880 EVIHLHQDTQPRR
+2880 EVINLHQRTQPRR

-2940 ALSSLEGVL
+2940 ALSSQESVL
-2949 RSAPDLEQYVAHL
+2949 RSAPDLEDYIAHL
-2962 DKQAAGTLED
+2962 DKQAAETGAE
-2972 NPTVRKALGKVY
+2972 NPIVRKALGKVY

-3012 KLVACYDG
+3012 KLVACYDH
-3020 LDDKEA
+3020 LDDTKA
-3026 AINQLLDSIRLSRRD
+3026 AINQLLESIRLSRRD
-3041 IALYKDLTQRYDKLE
+3041 IALYKDLTLRYDRLGQ
-3056 RPHDAER
+3056 PQDAER
-3063 ARTSIV
+3063 ALTSLV

-3094 AVVHWQQVAR
+3094 AVIHWQQVAR

-3111 GLLKLAEAQVHE
+3111 GLLKLAIAQIHE
-3123 KQWDEAAQS
+3123 KQWDEAAQN

-3138 RTWPQ
+3138 RKWPQ
-3143 RFGDVDGKAR
+3143 RFGDVDSKAR
-3153 ELERQI
+3153 GLERRI
-3159 ERGRDR
+3159 EQGRDK

>member
-1 MDPDKNQSDDER
+1 MNPDQDSWDDEK

-20 AEHEGAPPDRDFLAR
+20 AEHEGSPPDHEFLAR
-35 LREQSTEVFTD
+35 LREQSTEVFA
-46 QLPDQSAPVRRRS
+46 DQSSDQPEPSRRRS
-59 PMIVYAMRILAT
+59 PMIVYTMRILAT
-71 AAAAAAVVAAL
+71 AAAAAAIVAVL

-87 GADQETVAFD
+87 GADQDAVAFD
-97 QVLRQVATAQTLHLE
+97 QVLRKVAAARTLHLE
-112 VTQDGQSGRAWVR
+112 VTRNGQSGKAWVR
-125 RPGQMRLNLPDGTY
+125 RPGQMRMDLPDGTY
-139 EIVRGSRA
+139 EIVRGSRS

-186 GKALRTASIE
+186 GEVLKAASIE
-196 QVRRDGRDASLY
+196 QVRRDGRNASLY
-208 RVDVPADEGRIRIEA
+208 RVDVPADEGKIRIEA
-223 VVDDQTQMLCTI
+223 VVDAESQMLCSI

-247 IVQVNV
+247 IVEVNV

-277 GKVTDAQGIVSIKPV
+277 GKVTDAQGLVSLKPV
-292 MHRRWTPVSGPVIL
+292 MHRRWTPVSGLVIL

-335 PASLAELPSPKRIK
+335 PASLAELPSPKRVK

-357 VAEKKAPIELV
+357 VADKKAPIELV
-368 GPDGKLVQVKG
+368 GPDGKVVQVKG
-379 AAIYHVDRR
+379 TAIYHVDRQ
-388 SNELAELEEPP
+388 SNELAELAKPP

-449 ESFVNRTDSR
+449 ESFVNRTDGR

-561 LKLHPLRELAIDV
+561 LKLHPLRELTIDV

-598 HSAHVEFTAQEHVPE
+598 HSAHVEFTAQEYVPE
-613 RDFEVVVE
+613 RDFEMVVE

-633 HLRGTDGYFMLL
+633 HLRGNDGYFMLL

-650 SNGGWQRET
+650 SDGGWQRET

-670 LADTSGSMDVA
+670 LADTSGSMDVS

-688 FIASLLN
+688 FIASLFGAF
-695 SLTPQ
+695 TPE
-700 DRINVA
+700 DRINLA
-706 VCDVDCEWVFQE
+706 VCDVDCEWVFQKSK
-718 PRPADGHNITAARK
+718 PADENNITTARE

-752 LAQTKKGSGVV
+752 LAQCGPKTQ
-763 SRKKRLPTPFLKH
+763 

-801 LCQDRECSF
+801 LCQDKECSF

-856 QPVIRDLEVAF
+856 QPVIRDLKVSF
-867 HGLRVAR
+867 DGLRVAR
-874 VYPEELSNLAAGT
+874 VYPEELPNLAAGT
-887 QQILLGRYLSEGND
+887 QQILLGRYLPEGKG
-901 QHGEVV
+901 QHGEVL
-907 VTGQYG
+907 VTGQHG

-924 LKDAEAG
+924 LKDAESG

-967 HIITPY
+967 HIMTPY

-991 RRFQMRGGEKYFA
+991 RRFQMRDGQKFFA
-1004 EGRDQADYEL
+1004 EGRDQADFEL

-1025 RLGLRRQVLRELIGL
+1025 RLGLRRQVLHELIGL
-1040 GRDANILQQLSQ
+1040 GRDASVFQQVAQHARVLKDRL
-1052 YSNHVFTTAS
+1052 VTPGLAAS
-1062 STVSVP
+1062 TST
-1068 DGGTVVMGGIMHATT
+1068 
-1083 ASPVWGMPGAGMPL
+1083 MPL
-1097 LLNGQS
+1097 LLDGRS
-1103 SFGGFHGTH
+1103 ITGTAGGIGGFHG
-1112 KKAGAY
+1112 AY
-1118 VSDLSKSLSG
+1118 KEAASYAYDLSPTPGRDL
-1128 DFNGDFGAFDVEDES
+1128 NGDFGAFDAEDEF

-1154 FGESEGKE
+1154 FAEPGE

-1175 DDFDLKPAG
+1175 EDLDFDPVG
-1184 GPQRAGERSAA
+1184 GPARA
-1195 SEADAIY
+1195 SESGKRYLRD
-1202 SRGALAWNA
+1202 RDMVWNA
-1211 RAKKPRSSGPYRMG
+1211 AAKKPRSSSPYRKG

-1234 FGLERDKREKY
+1234 FGLEYDKREKY

-1252 WLTSPFGYLAS
+1252 WLTSLFGHLPP
-1263 PPVEPTEPP
+1263 PPVEPTEPS
-1272 KPGWPAEARALAESL
+1272 KLGWPAEARALAESL
-1287 LRTREIADLAGG
+1287 LRTREIADLPGG
-1299 LLIQRGTEVFD
+1299 LVIQRGMESFD
-1310 TRWDELTGRSEI
+1310 ARWDELTGRSET
-1322 LALVSPDAWLVRTDA
+1322 LALVSPDAWLVRTDS
-1337 IGSDTPIQWCDRDDR
+1337 IGSETSIQWCDQNKR
-1352 GIFSADLLLGRIR
+1352 GVFSADLLLGRVR

-1375 PAGLSNHLTQ
+1375 PAGLSTHLTQ
-1385 SLERT
+1385 TLERT
-1390 YPAHSVTLKPQS
+1390 YAAHTVTLKPQG
-1402 DTRTLFVLKHPTSP
+1402 DTRTLIVLKHPTSP
-1416 ANETHILID
+1416 ANETHFLVD
-1425 SKRHVVLRFESRQ
+1425 TERHVVLRYESRQ
-1438 HDETTS
+1438 HDKTTS

-1452 QIAGAWWAT
+1452 QVAGAWWAT

-1474 RQTLKIVELDKE
+1474 RQTLKFTELDKE
-1486 TFTGRMARQLR
+1486 TFSGRMARQLR
-1497 DRDRVQLLCEPV
+1497 HRARAQLLSEPV
-1509 PDVEDAKQDVA
+1509 PDE
-1520 DEKASFDHRMTL
+1520 EASFDDRMTL
-1532 AVHFALI
+1532 AIHFALI
-1539 QNWPRVIEHLEAAEA
+1539 QNWPRVLEHLEAAEA
-1554 LAEGKHGMRWV
+1554 LAEGMQGMRWV
-1565 RNAVLNQSRRRE
+1565 RNAVLDQSRQRE
-1577 ELRARILDEAASLA
+1577 ELRGRVLGEATGLA
-1591 RSRTPNYF
+1591 NSRTPNYF
-1599 LAGRLFNQAS
+1599 LASRLFGQAS
-1609 NVCEANEMLEL
+1609 NVFEANEMLEL
-1620 LDALKP
+1620 LDVLKSV
-1626 IYEQQP
+1626 YEQQP
-1632 DYVKAMKNWIEQ
+1632 DHVKSMKNWMQQ
-1644 RANYLQRT
+1644 RANYLQQT

-1668 YPHDYRVHQQY
+1668 YPHDYSVHQQY
-1679 AQVLSNA
+1679 AQALFGA

-1701 PDARWRTQEEDS
+1701 PDARWRTHEEDS
-1713 LRSTYTGLLQQQ
+1713 LRNTYTSLLRQQ
-1725 GRFARL
+1725 GRFPRL
-1731 AEYLAAWVDQDPENE
+1731 AEYLAAWVDRDPENE

-1751 YLSAL
+1751 YLSAS
-1756 VRSDQEKKAN
+1756 VRTDQEKKAN
-1766 RLVARWIKEGQQ
+1766 RLVAKWIKEGQR
-1778 PAPIEPAVASR
+1778 PSPIEPAVASR

-1811 RWFGPLAEA
+1811 RWFDPLAET
-1820 ALFFATHESHS
+1820 ALFFATHESHA

-1844 QSDACREVR
+1844 RSDACREVR
-1853 RKTVKMLTDQ
+1853 RKIVRVLTDQ
-1863 IGTLPAGRIQALIG
+1863 IGTLPAGRLQSLVG

-1893 LAKVLEERWA
+1893 IAKVLEQRWA
-1903 AEDDTNVKGQL
+1903 EEDDANDKGQL
-1914 AAPLIRIRSSQLTAK
+1914 AAPLIRILSSRLTAE
-1929 EHLAFLRRQLNEGP
+1929 EHLAFLRRQLEEGP
-1943 EPNRAAYAEQLF
+1943 EANRANYAEQLF
-1955 AALLAQPWSADYENE
+1955 AALLAQPWSAEYENE
-1970 AFAVL
+1970 AFALL
-1975 PRLSTSEEPAERL
+1975 PRLSTSEEAAERL
-1988 RVQVAALYRLT
+1988 RVQVAALHRMASRMVT
-1999 DRLVQARYEARMAEV
+1999 ARYDALMAEV
-2014 EHPENLSRIELREKQ
+2014 EHPENLSRTELREKQ
-2029 KENLRLAREGFAKR
+2029 KENSRLAREEYAKR
-2043 LRAAER
+2043 LRTAER
-2049 DHDATLARWMNVERL
+2049 NHDAALARWMSVERL

-2072 DLEKV
+2072 DLDKV

-2084 LGPEPRVDVG
+2084 LGPEPRADAG
-2094 DNPTQVM
+2094 DNPTQVIV
-2101 LEGIFLH
+2101 EGIFLH

-2113 LANLTVRRGT
+2113 LANLTVRRDT
-2123 EPAEVNRLLA
+2123 KPAEVNRLLA
-2133 YLDRGIANAGEDEA
+2133 YLDRGIAKAGGDET
-2147 VVFVWRHFKYRLLVV
+2147 VVFVWRHFKYRLLVA

-2173 GSWIRPEVADNYWR
+2173 DSWIRPKETDSYWR
-2187 RALGYLAAE
+2187 LALGYLAAE
-2196 QGRIKEAIALFE
+2196 QGRVKEAIAFFE

-2227 YLVADDQRNRERALI
+2227 YMVADDQRNHERALV
-2242 ETFKWTEE
+2242 ETFKWMEE
-2250 WRLSNWLSQRL
+2250 WRLSNWLSHRL
-2261 QPWQRSNGT
+2261 QPWQRSSGT

-2290 AHPQN
+2290 GHPQS

-2355 AEVRDRAE
+2355 AEVRDRAK
-2363 TVVDH
+2363 TAVDH

-2390 PHVEKALAALKRAF
+2390 PHVEKALAALQRAF
-2404 KREWSSGEPRLMANL
+2404 KREWSSGEPRLIASL

-2432 EEQVRQLEVLHDGA
+2432 EEQVRQLEALHDGA
-2446 EKDSI
+2446 ERGSN

-2456 GHALARAYWSY
+2456 GHSLARAYWSY
-2467 SRHDNAIDLLEAALA
+2467 SRHDEAIDLLEATLA
-2482 EYQTAR
+2482 EYETAR
-2488 DGVLPTDANGP
+2488 DGVLPTEANGP

-2511 YFARG
+2511 YFSRG

-2529 RQQTHWLERRLYQL
+2529 RQQTHWIERRLYQL
-2543 YNSAMRNN
+2543 YNSALRNG

-2589 CNIYRTAKDKKMTG
+2589 CNIYRTAKDKKMAG
-2603 VVEDLRQFAFKRL
+2603 VVDDLRQFAFERL
-2616 PDVLGMQTN
+2616 PDVLGMQTS
-2625 NYQSTVNQVAHTL
+2625 NYQSIVNQVAHTL
-2638 RDLAGPRDGLE
+2638 RDLAGPLDGLE

-2656 NEPSWFRLSREDGWS
+2656 NEPSWFRLNREDGWS
-2671 QHSYQLARWRSDVGN
+2671 QHGYQLARWRRDVGN

-2692 PRLLKIVIRELKW
+2692 PRLLKIVIKELKW

-2716 MYHKHYGGYYWS
+2716 MYHKRNGNYYWS
-2728 EKTDDFAQAA
+2728 EKTSDFARAA
-2738 EEVYEERKGSGAAV
+2738 EEVYEERKSSGAAV
-2752 KYIADFFYWGVA
+2752 KYIAEYFYWGVA
-2764 RHSRAIEILLAAHEQ
+2764 RHSRAIEVLLAAHEQ
-2779 KILAES
+2779 KILDES

-2802 TIRILEPLV
+2802 TIPILEPLV
-2811 ELRPENMQYRVWLMN
+2811 ELRLENMQYRVWLMN
-2826 AYFQV
+2826 AYFHV
-2831 GRQKDLLALLK
+2831 GRQNDLLALLK

-2856 SPMASLAHSCL
+2856 SAMASLAHSCL
-2867 ENQLYDRSVAYYE
+2867 ENQLYDQSVAYYE
-2880 EVIHLHQDTQPRR
+2880 EVINLHQRTQPRR

-2940 ALSSLEGVL
+2940 ALSSLESVL
-2949 RSAPDLEQYVAHL
+2949 RTATDLEKYIAHL
-2962 DKQAAGTLED
+2962 DKQAAETGAE
-2972 NPTVRKALGKVY
+2972 NPIVRKALGKVY

-3001 ELQPNDTETHQ
+3001 ALQPNDTETHQ
-3012 KLVACYDG
+3012 KLVACYDH
-3020 LDDKEA
+3020 LDDKKA
-3026 AINQLLDSIRLSRRD
+3026 AIDQLLESIRLSRRD
-3041 IALYKDLTQRYDKLE
+3041 IALYKDLTQRYDRLGQ
-3056 RPHDAER
+3056 PQDAER
-3063 ARTSIV
+3063 ALTSLV

-3076 EGHAALAEIRQHQ
+3076 EGHAALAEIRQNQ

-3111 GLLKLAEAQVHE
+3111 GLLKLAEAQIHE

-3138 RTWPQ
+3138 RSWPQ
-3143 RFGDVDGKAR
+3143 RFGDVDSKAR
-3153 ELERQI
+3153 GLERQI
-3159 ERGRDR
+3159 ERGQER